1 MDLQLEGGHK
11 DNIILAVDKAGELKN
26 VGLLNKLLP
35 SFKNLTRTKKK
46 KKSMVLEE
54 GIVN

>member
-35 SFKNLTRTKKK
+35 SFTNLTRSCSDT
-46 KKSMVLEE
+46 KSMVLEE